1 MSQNKQKIEERI
13 PLEQIL
19 DLIGRP
25 PQEETPAVLEPMVPK
40 AGEKR
45 PSRATVLKVIEGLK
59 GV

>member
-1 MSQNKQKIEERI
+1 MSQNKQKIEDRI

-25 PQEETPAVLEPMVPK
+25 PQEETPAVLEPTVTK

-45 PSRATVLKVIEGLK
+45 PSRAIVLKVIEGLK